1 MLYGKGEEKTGIVQ
15 NPTEAKRDY
24 GWRDLAQGKTER
36 HNFKGNLES
45 NFKKCTGCEPSTQAW
60 VLASRSSIYPHSSD
74 WPHPGPQ
81 LSHSTQVSPAPWL
94 TDSDHR
100 SLVN

>member
-24 GWRDLAQGKTER
+24 GWRDLAQAKTER

-60 VLASRSSIYPHSSD
+60 ILAS
-74 WPHPGPQ
+74 GA
-81 LSHSTQVSPAPWL
+81 LSTHTALTGLTLAP
-94 TDSDHR
+94 S
-100 SLVN
+100 